1 MNTKTTGDNI
11 PKEQW
16 KIDVN
21 DRYQKVVSTIM
32 GLATASLIFPVLF
45 LRNFLSV
52 PQEKPLV
59 NYLCGL
65 VYWSWSFLVLS
76 IVSGTIFYYLSAK
89 WVKHAWGQKTWPSSK
104 CIENI
109 LDLTFWLE
117 ILFFLLGIGLFVL
130 FAATYKVAR

>member
-1 MNTKTTGDNI
+1 MKTKITGDPI

-32 GLATASLIFPVLF
+32 GLATASLVFPVLF

-59 NYLCGL
+59 DYLCDS
-65 VYWSWSFLVLS
+65 VYWSWTFLALS
-76 IVSGTIFYYLSAK
+76 IVSGTIYYYLSAK
-89 WVKHAWGQKTWPSSK
+89 WIKDAWGQKTWLSSK
-104 CIENI
+104 TIENT
-109 LDLTFWLE
+109 LDWTFGLQ
-117 ILFFLLGIGLFVL
+117 IIFFLLGIALFVL
-130 FAATYKVAR
+130 FAVTYKIAS